1 MHRYCR
7 GMYTIGDS
15 DLLLMSLL
23 QEPSLEAQLCL
34 LSFHASAV

>member
-7 GMYTIGDS
+7 GMYTIGHS
-15 DLLLMSLL
+15 GLLLVSHL
-23 QEPSLEAQLCL
+23 QEPNPEAQLCL